1 MEDFITIIISIYS
14 HMSMVEAVKP
24 LHRTGYT
31 KCQCLNLEL
40 SVILFLFEIIINSK
54 FKFININK
62 Y

>member
-1 MEDFITIIISIYS
+1 
-14 HMSMVEAVKP
+14 MSMVEAVKP